1 MIRSL
6 LVYLRE
12 SRSKLHPDEMKRPL
26 FSPWPAFEQD
36 EIRAVLGVLESGK
49 VNQWTGIEV
58 ISFEEEFAQYLGVRH
73 AIALANGSVALDIA
87 LTILGIGPG
96 DEVIVTP
103 RSFVA
108 SAGCIVLRGATPVFV
123 DVDRDS
129 QNIAV
134 EAVESAI
141 SPRTKAVIAVHLA
154 GWPCEMEAFKALCSR
169 KGIYLIEDCAQA
181 HGAKISGKPAGSFGD
196 FAAFSFCQDK
206 IMTTGGEGG
215 MLATNDEELWKRA
228 WSFKDHG
235 KDYDAVFHDEHPSG
249 FRWLVK
255 RFGSNYRMT
264 EMQAAI
270 GRIQLKKLDA
280 WVEKRRRLASILTE
294 GFKEFEA
301 LRVTCPPEHIYHS
314 YYKYYVFVE
323 PGKLNKGWSRDRI
336 LASLAEKGVPCG
348 TGICPEIYLEK
359 AFHGCEWRTGEGG
372 RKRLEVSKELGETSL
387 MLQVHPTLE
396 EPDMHYIV
404 KQMAWVLKNIS

>member
-1 MIRSL
+1 MNK
-6 LVYLRE
+6 Y
-12 SRSKLHPDEMKRPL
+12 
-26 FSPWPAFEQD
+26 SPWPVFEED
-36 EIRAVLGVLESGK
+36 EIRAVLSVLKSGK
-49 VNQWTGIEV
+49 VNQWTGAEV
-58 ISFEEEFAQYLGVRH
+58 VSFESEFAEYLGVRY
-73 AIALANGSVALDIA
+73 AIALANGSVALDVA
-87 LTILGIGPG
+87 LSVLGIGPG

-108 SAGCIVLRGATPVFV
+108 SASCIVLRGATPVFV
-123 DVDRDS
+123 DVDPDS
-129 QNIAV
+129 QNITAQAV
-134 EAVESAI
+134 KNAI
-141 SPRTKAVIAVHLA
+141 SPKTKAVIAVHLG
-154 GWPCEMEAFKALCSR
+154 GWPCEMEALKALCSR
-169 KGIYLIEDCAQA
+169 QGLYLIEDCAQA
-181 HGAKISGKPAGSFGD
+181 HGARIGGKPAGSFGD

-215 MLATNDEELWKRA
+215 MLVTDNEELWRRA

-301 LRVTCPPEHIYHS
+301 LRVTCPPEHVYHS
-314 YYKYYVFVE
+314 YYKYYAFVQPE
-323 PGKLNKGWSRDRI
+323 NLSKGWSRDRI
-336 LASLAEKGVPCG
+336 LASLAEKGIPCG
-348 TGICPEIYLEK
+348 TGVCPEIYLEK
-359 AFHGCEWRTGEGG
+359 AFHDCEWRTGEGS
-372 RKRLEVSKELGETSL
+372 RRRLEASKELGETSI
-387 MLQVHPTLE
+387 MFQVHPTLVE
-396 EPDMHYIV
+396 SDMHFVV
-404 KQMAWVLKNIS
+404 KQMAGVLKNIS